1 MSFGSRA
8 RSIPFTNK
16 QARAIGHLEFRTP
29 LVFSN
34 SECELCNCHLQFG
47 ARRLWTCQH
56 CFSTESMPLDILNT
70 NYTTII
76 ITEFNIWFYDVHCAR
91 RSQNCLTA
99 FAQEISKQSM
109 HAPAYRV
116 DDKTRNFGRSDI
128 NHVKF
133 YSFFIT
139 WYMFKCT

>member
-1 MSFGSRA
+1 MSFESGA
-8 RSIPFTNK
+8 RSIPFTSE

-47 ARRLWTCQH
+47 ARRRWTCQH

-76 ITEFNIWFYDVHCAR
+76 IITEFNMI
-91 RSQNCLTA
+91 L
-99 FAQEISKQSM
+99 
-109 HAPAYRV
+109 
-116 DDKTRNFGRSDI
+116 
-128 NHVKF
+128 
-133 YSFFIT
+133 
-139 WYMFKCT
+139 